1 MEGPP
6 MPTNDLA
13 ALSEAATQGANPML
27 LECVENCVWQI
38 RLVFGEGDDACHA
51 MRQWADAYRA
61 GRLVQIDREGMRE
74 RVARSMCAATG
85 KDPDKLNPAP
95 RGSTGMVPLWAL
107 WATQAN
113 AAIAAIL
120 GDAA

>member
-1 MEGPP
+1 M
-6 MPTNDLA
+6 TNDLA
-13 ALSEAATQGANPML
+13 ALSEAATKGANPML
-27 LECVENCVWQI
+27 LECVENGVWQI

-61 GRLVQIDREGMRE
+61 GRLVQIDPEGMRE
-74 RVARSMCAATG
+74 RAIDAVNERWG
-85 KDPDKLNPAP
+85 KTICTAD
-95 RGSTGMVPLWAL
+95 AL
-107 WATQAN
+107 VD